1 MALGSVRS
9 PLGKY
14 VSMPTTPLRSDPS
27 IILDVVIELLE
38 NRGYEGWALK
48 EVAERAHASLATIYK
63 QFPSRDDLIVA
74 AVERWMEA
82 NVYRPIHEPTE
93 RQTVFEALATLFRTI
108 FEPWEQ
114 HPNMLQ
120 VFVRASSLDGGDR
133 LRTQGQAAMEP
144 LQSAFGAVDPVLM
157 DDLNMVLTNV
167 VEGALSRYVNGKIAI
182 TDILENLERTVSLLS
197 QVAPRHGQNDT
208 AVRPLLH
215 APSPLHGQLG
225 ESRSVK

>member
-1 MALGSVRS
+1 
-9 PLGKY
+9 
-14 VSMPTTPLRSDPS
+14 MPTTPLRTDPS
-27 IILDVVIELLE
+27 IILDVVIDLLE
-38 NRGYEGWALK
+38 NRGYDGWALK
-48 EVAERAHASLATIYK
+48 DVAERAHASLATIYK

-93 RQTVFEALATLFRTI
+93 NQTVFEALATLFRTI

-120 VFVRASSLDGGDR
+120 VFVRASSVNGGDR

-144 LQSAFGAVDPVLM
+144 LQSAFGAVDRAFM
-157 DDLNMVLTNV
+157 EDLNMVLTNV

-182 TDILENLERTVSLLS
+182 TEILDNLERTVSLLS
-197 QVAPRHGQNDT
+197 HAATYNGPYGT
-208 AVRPLLH
+208 AAR
-215 APSPLHGQLG
+215 SPLHGSSPRQSRLG
-225 ESRSVK
+225 KSRSVE

>member
-1 MALGSVRS
+1 
-9 PLGKY
+9 
-14 VSMPTTPLRSDPS
+14 MPTTPLRSDPS

-93 RQTVFEALATLFRTI
+93 HQTVFEALATLFRTI

-120 VFVRASSLDGGDR
+120 VFVRASSMDGGDR

-144 LQSAFGAVDPVLM
+144 LQSAFGAVDRVLM

-182 TDILENLERTVSLLS
+182 TDILDNLERTVSLLS
-197 QVAPRHGQNDT
+197 QVAPHNGPNGT

-215 APSPLHGQLG
+215 APSPSQGRLG
-225 ESRSVK
+225 KSRPDK